1 MENKKLKP
9 LSVVALAVSVL
20 PLATLIPS
28 FLKITLLDGV
38 RSMWAGANILFV
50 VLGLVL
56 SIICVRSK
64 DSRSI
69 VNILST
75 AISSIWLL
83 LMIGIVVLALFIN
96 FVQ

>member
-9 LSVVALAVSVL
+9 LSVAALIVSVL

-28 FLKITLLDGV
+28 FLKITLSDGV

-50 VLGLVL
+50 VFSLVL
-56 SIICVRSK
+56 SIICVRNK
-64 DSRSI
+64 DSRNI
-69 VNILST
+69 INILST
-75 AISSIWLL
+75 AISALWLL
-83 LMIGIVVLALFIN
+83 LMIGIVALALFIN

>member
-1 MENKKLKP
+1 MENRKLKP
-9 LSVVALAVSVL
+9 LSVATLIVSVL

-28 FLKITLLDGV
+28 FLKITLSDGV

-56 SIICVRSK
+56 SIICIRNK
-64 DSRSI
+64 NSRSI
-69 VNILST
+69 INILST
-75 AISSIWLL
+75 AISALWLL

-96 FVQ
+96 SMQ

>member
-9 LSVVALAVSVL
+9 LSMAALVISVL

-28 FLKITLLDGV
+28 FLKITLPDGV

-64 DSRSI
+64 ESRCAL
-69 VNILST
+69 NIIST
-75 AISSIWLL
+75 IISAFWLL

>member
-1 MENKKLKP
+1 MENRKLKP
-9 LSVVALAVSVL
+9 LSVVALIVSVL

-28 FLKITLLDGV
+28 FLKITLSDGV

-56 SIICVRSK
+56 SIICIRNK
-64 DSRSI
+64 NSRSI
-69 VNILST
+69 VNVLST
-75 AISSIWLL
+75 AISALWLL

-96 FVQ
+96 SM

>member
-1 MENKKLKP
+1 MENRKLKP
-9 LSVVALAVSVL
+9 LSVAALIVSVL

-28 FLKITLLDGV
+28 FLKITLSDGV

-56 SIICVRSK
+56 SIICIRNK
-64 DSRSI
+64 NSRSI
-69 VNILST
+69 VNVLST
-75 AISSIWLL
+75 AISALWLL

-96 FVQ
+96 SMQ

>member
-1 MENKKLKP
+1 MENKKLKS
-9 LSVVALAVSVL
+9 LSLAALVVSVL

-28 FLKITLLDGV
+28 FLKITLSDGV
-38 RSMWAGANILFV
+38 RSMWAGANILFA

-56 SIICVRSK
+56 SIICVRNK

-75 AISSIWLL
+75 AISALWLL
-83 LMIGIVVLALFIN
+83 LMIGIVALALFIN

>member
-1 MENKKLKP
+1 MGNKKLKP
-9 LSVVALAVSVL
+9 LSVAALVVSVL

-28 FLKITLLDGV
+28 FLKITLSDGV
-38 RSMWAGANILFV
+38 RSLWAGANILFV

-75 AISSIWLL
+75 AISSLWLL
-83 LMIGIVVLALFIN
+83 LMIGIVALALFIN

>member
-1 MENKKLKP
+1 MENKKMKP
-9 LSVVALAVSVL
+9 LSVAALVVSVL

-28 FLKITLLDGV
+28 FLKITLSDGV
-38 RSMWAGANILFV
+38 RSLWAGANILFV

-56 SIICVRSK
+56 SIICVRNK

-69 VNILST
+69 INILST
-75 AISSIWLL
+75 AISALWLL
-83 LMIGIVVLALFIN
+83 LMIGIIALALFIN

>member
-1 MENKKLKP
+1 MENKKMKP
-9 LSVVALAVSVL
+9 LSVAALVVSVL

-28 FLKITLLDGV
+28 FLKITLSDGV

-56 SIICVRSK
+56 SIICVRNK

-69 VNILST
+69 INILST
-75 AISSIWLL
+75 AISALWLL
-83 LMIGIVVLALFIN
+83 LMIGIIALALFIN

>member
-1 MENKKLKP
+1 MENRKLKP
-9 LSVVALAVSVL
+9 LSVAALIVSVL

-28 FLKITLLDGV
+28 FLKITLSDGV

-56 SIICVRSK
+56 SIICIRNK
-64 DSRSI
+64 NSRSI
-69 VNILST
+69 VNILSM
-75 AISSIWLL
+75 AISALWLL
-83 LMIGIVVLALFIN
+83 LMIGIVALALFIS

>member
-1 MENKKLKP
+1 MENRKLKP
-9 LSVVALAVSVL
+9 LSVAALIVSVL

-28 FLKITLLDGV
+28 FLKITLSDGV

-56 SIICVRSK
+56 SIICIRNK
-64 DSRSI
+64 NSRSI
-69 VNILST
+69 VNILSM
-75 AISSIWLL
+75 AISALWLL

>member
-9 LSVVALAVSVL
+9 LSVAALVVSVL

-28 FLKITLLDGV
+28 FLKITLPDGV

-75 AISSIWLL
+75 AISSLWLL
-83 LMIGIVVLALFIN
+83 LMIGIVALALFIN

>member
-1 MENKKLKP
+1 MENRKLKP
-9 LSVVALAVSVL
+9 LSVVALIVSVL

-28 FLKITLLDGV
+28 FLKITLSDGV

-56 SIICVRSK
+56 SIICIRNK
-64 DSRSI
+64 NSRSI
-69 VNILST
+69 VNVLST
-75 AISSIWLL
+75 AISALWLL

-96 FVQ
+96 SMQ

>member
-9 LSVVALAVSVL
+9 LSVAALVVSVL

-28 FLKITLLDGV
+28 FLKITLSDGV

-50 VLGLVL
+50 VLGLAL
-56 SIICVRSK
+56 SIICVRNK

-69 VNILST
+69 INILST
-75 AISSIWLL
+75 AISALWLL
-83 LMIGIVVLALFIN
+83 LMIGIVALALFIN